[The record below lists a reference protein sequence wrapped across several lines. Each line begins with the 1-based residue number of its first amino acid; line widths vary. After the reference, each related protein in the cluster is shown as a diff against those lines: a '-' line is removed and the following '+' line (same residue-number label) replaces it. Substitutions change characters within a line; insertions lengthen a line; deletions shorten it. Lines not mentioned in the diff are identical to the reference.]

1 MLIYDI
7 HTCYWGGRSGLK
19 SASMAAGLGR
29 MVAVSGIITPSQL
42 LITTIRLE
50 AVNMHEQFQTKH

>member
-1 MLIYDI
+1 M
-7 HTCYWGGRSGLK
+7 K